1 MDICAESLK
10 LMANVTYNTNVSEN
24 YSDVQDNVTKKT
36 PEFPQYLVITWTVF
50 YVLIFIIGILGNGI
64 VILVVLLNRN
74 MRTSVNMFIINLCV
88 ADLLV
93 LTVCMPTALV
103 DVYAKDAWYFG
114 EAMCK
119 YFLDLYPSG
128 V

>member
-1 MDICAESLK
+1 
-10 LMANVTYNTNVSEN
+10 MANVSYNTNVSEN